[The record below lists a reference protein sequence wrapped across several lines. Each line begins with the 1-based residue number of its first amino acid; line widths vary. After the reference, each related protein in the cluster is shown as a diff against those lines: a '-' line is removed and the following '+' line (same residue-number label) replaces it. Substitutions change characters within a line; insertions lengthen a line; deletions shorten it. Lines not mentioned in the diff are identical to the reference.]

1 MSHLSSSTNTHIFR
15 SLSSESQKKDWSK
28 RLSLRGIRHGA
39 AGNSPSSGKDD
50 SKKHKFF
57 NRSSSLKQ
65 STNTANT
72 QPSLDLGVGGQ
83 TSSTASQSCSQQP
96 STPKKSNWEV
106 IEHFNTNAKG
116 GKAVVSSSLIAAGIT
131 RCNIDESV
139 DSTNSS
145 STCQSPMTNQ
155 RDEAHLLQQ
164 NYDSSDTGRN
174 VEANTNVNANLS
186 PTISFW
192 FRLNRII
199 LRLCSTHQFKNLQVE
214 MLYQRYFLR
223 MNQSNT
229 THILVLLL
237 ALILALSSAH
247 IVFTTMQ
254 VKRNF
259 STTFQ
264 DDSVVNVDGS
274 SGSNKTIIMAA
285 TQLLLPGQ
293 QEIKEQQE
301 EVGVGVTAAKDDKF
315 IISALQRNVEILY
328 QLPPK
333 YNLTT
338 TTAPAQSNQIDK
350 METRSFH
357 SYGTF
362 NNENKLGASQ
372 PQDVENF
379 EQGNGLDTEVI
390 TNRKP
395 TSLIMHNL
403 PLPEFVA
410 SAKVVSSKQ
419 LQPQQLQ
426 EQILHHQ
433 YNLNDDSK
441 AAFVSRLFKRRKRKY
456 LNRHLLKHRSRLK
469 RYALDEKEFQKTIIK
484 AAHQATV
491 NKILQEQQHNHHS
504 NHDLLQLTNKQTS
517 SSTVNNDDGDDDYH
531 YYQQNNHDLQRNH
544 NDYDTTKNNKNYN
557 KELYNI
563 QRLEQGYKRQ
573 QQQVATTTILQQQH
587 KMSREIVD
595 AVESQQSRGTGETN
609 SNTNTF
615 VVAGDKQQ
623 KIENVLNGKIK
634 YDVKNKDVDDL
645 IQSNVNNNKNK
656 QSQQQ
661 EEQQQQQQQE
671 QQWQLKQRKKKSTL
685 NNNSYEIEKTNQ
697 TKIHKKH
704 EEHHYHHHHNQH
716 QHQGQHK
723 IQPKSNNEE
732 EVYLYDNNFN
742 NIDIVKQN
750 LSNDYNTENKGSS
763 DSQTF
768 YTKNSPDSKSF
779 DSDAEGPLILQL
791 QGNEKGIGNEAEIE
805 NIETPDSAEAQ
816 IKIVNQFD
824 FVLAVLQEIDEKM
837 IVLLIVMTICVC
849 VYSFL
854 LCILAKPA
862 MNEIFLVLVSY
873 VIVGTFVAIQI
884 AVGYATLP
892 SKSFNGTVCSVIFI
906 YMTYTMLPL
915 RLRESLVGG
924 IILSATQIYTSLRY
938 VEDTYHW
945 QELFSSLMA
954 LFLSN
959 LTGIYTHWPKE
970 KAQRKA
976 FIETRQCIEARLR
989 TQRENQ
995 QQERLLLSVLP
1006 RHVAMEMKDDIAG
1019 QPRDTQFHKIY
1030 IQRHENL
1037 INIKSLL
1044 FIWSYFIFSILFA
1057 DICGFTSLSDQCTA
1071 EELVRLLNELF
1082 ARFDRLAAEHHCLRI
1097 KLLGDCYYCVSG
1109 LPEPRPD
1116 HAHCAVEMGLDMI
1129 DAIALV
1135 REVMAV
1141 NVNMRVGIHTGRVH
1155 CGVLG
1160 LVKWQFDVWSNDVT
1174 LANHMESGGIP

>member
-1 MSHLSSSTNTHIFR
+1 
-15 SLSSESQKKDWSK
+15 
-28 RLSLRGIRHGA
+28 
-39 AGNSPSSGKDD
+39 
-50 SKKHKFF
+50 
-57 NRSSSLKQ
+57 
-65 STNTANT
+65 
-72 QPSLDLGVGGQ
+72 
-83 TSSTASQSCSQQP
+83 
-96 STPKKSNWEV
+96 
-106 IEHFNTNAKG
+106 
-116 GKAVVSSSLIAAGIT
+116 
-131 RCNIDESV
+131 
-139 DSTNSS
+139 
-145 STCQSPMTNQ
+145 
-155 RDEAHLLQQ
+155 
-164 NYDSSDTGRN
+164 YDSSDTGRN

-264 DDSVVNVDGS
+264 DDSVVNIGGS

-293 QEIKEQQE
+293 QQIKEQQE
-301 EVGVGVTAAKDDKF
+301 EVGTGVIAAKDDKF
-315 IISALQRNVEILY
+315 IISALQRNLEILY

-333 YNLTT
+333 YNLTATT
-338 TTAPAQSNQIDK
+338 TTAPANNNQIDK
-350 METRSFH
+350 MATRGIH
-357 SYGTF
+357 SYE
-362 NNENKLGASQ
+362 ENKLGAIEVK
-372 PQDVENF
+372 DVENF
-379 EQGNGLDTEVI
+379 EHGNDVDIEVV
-390 TNRKP
+390 TNHKP

-419 LQPQQLQ
+419 PQPQQLQ
-426 EQILHHQ
+426 EQVLHHQ

-469 RYALDEKEFQKTIIK
+469 RYALDEKEFQKTITK

-491 NKILQEQQHNHHS
+491 NKILQEQQHNHHP
-504 NHDLLQLTNKQTS
+504 NHDLLQSTNKQTS
-517 SSTVNNDDGDDDYH
+517 SSTVNNDDNDDYH
-531 YYQQNNHDLQRNH
+531 YYQQNYHHLQRNH
-544 NDYDTTKNNKNYN
+544 NNDYDITKNNKNYN

-563 QRLEQGYKRQ
+563 QRLEQGHKRQ

-587 KMSREIVD
+587 EMSREIVD
-595 AVESQQSRGTGETN
+595 AVEKQQSRGTGETN

-623 KIENVLNGKIK
+623 EMENVLNGKIK

-645 IQSNVNNNKNK
+645 IQSNVNNNENK

-661 EEQQQQQQQE
+661 KQE
-671 QQWQLKQRKKKSTL
+671 QQEQLKQRKKKSTL

-697 TKIHKKH
+697 TKIHQQH
-704 EEHHYHHHHNQH
+704 EHHHHHYHHEH
-716 QHQGQHK
+716 QHQGQQK
-723 IQPKSNNEE
+723 IQPNSNDE

-750 LSNDYNTENKGSS
+750 LSNDYNTGNKGSS

-768 YTKNSPDSKSF
+768 NTKNSPDSKSF
-779 DSDAEGPLILQL
+779 DSDVQGKGPLMLRLQ
-791 QGNEKGIGNEAEIE
+791 EDEEGIGNEAENE

-995 QQERLLLSVLP
+995 QQ
-1006 RHVAMEMKDDIAG
+1006 
-1019 QPRDTQFHKIY
+1019 
-1030 IQRHENL
+1030 
-1037 INIKSLL
+1037 
-1044 FIWSYFIFSILFA
+1044 
-1057 DICGFTSLSDQCTA
+1057 
-1071 EELVRLLNELF
+1071 
-1082 ARFDRLAAEHHCLRI
+1082 
-1097 KLLGDCYYCVSG
+1097 
-1109 LPEPRPD
+1109 
-1116 HAHCAVEMGLDMI
+1116 
-1129 DAIALV
+1129 
-1135 REVMAV
+1135 
-1141 NVNMRVGIHTGRVH
+1141 
-1155 CGVLG
+1155 
-1160 LVKWQFDVWSNDVT
+1160 
-1174 LANHMESGGIP
+1174 